1 MKKVESKEGSF
12 HFDEKLSIWLDTTV
26 VYLAKIGFSTQL
38 SFRENDKKA
47 WAKKGIP
54 SDTMLM
60 HMTAADV
67 ARSTF
72 LVQYLMAGKKRSAP
86 RSRMPPTITADK
98 KQSAEDWE
106 EPLFPKAAFL
116 KISTE

>member
-1 MKKVESKEGSF
+1 MIKKPGLKNV
-12 HFDEKLSIWLDTTV
+12 
-26 VYLAKIGFSTQL
+26 
-38 SFRENDKKA
+38 
-47 WAKKGIP
+47 IP
-54 SDTMLM
+54 SVTMLT

-86 RSRMPPTITADK
+86 KSRMPPTITADK